1 MASTVKKREEGRG
14 THLADYRPLISLI
27 VLTLLAAGALQL
39 RSQIDSPMLFMHHF
53 MSFFLVV
60 YSMFKIFD
68 LNGYADGFEMY
79 DLLAKRVRAY
89 AYVYPFI
96 ELGLGL
102 AYLAF
107 LYPVVTYIVTIII
120 FSFGALGVLDGLRRG
135 LDLDCPCMGSVLKVP
150 LSTVSLVENIGMS
163 LMALAM
169 LIMR

>member
-27 VLTLLAAGALQL
+27 VLMLLAAGALQL

-53 MSFFLVV
+53 MGFFLVV

-68 LNGYADGFEMY
+68 LNGYADGFEVY

>member
-1 MASTVKKREEGRG
+1 MASTVKRPEEGRG

-27 VLTLLAAGALQL
+27 VLMLLAAGALQL

-53 MSFFLVV
+53 MGFFLVV

>member
-27 VLTLLAAGALQL
+27 VLMLLAAGALQL

-53 MSFFLVV
+53 MGFFLVV

>member
-1 MASTVKKREEGRG
+1 
-14 THLADYRPLISLI
+14 
-27 VLTLLAAGALQL
+27 
-39 RSQIDSPMLFMHHF
+39 
-53 MSFFLVV
+53 
-60 YSMFKIFD
+60 
-68 LNGYADGFEMY
+68 MY

-120 FSFGALGVLDGLRRG
+120 FSFGALGVLDSLRRG
-135 LDLDCPCMGSVLKVP
+135 LDLGCPCMGSVLKVP

-169 LIMR
+169 LIMRWEWAAPNITTSTLFLGQRAALILANRGSCILNRCCYTARSCWYAA

>member
-1 MASTVKKREEGRG
+1 MG
-14 THLADYRPLISLI
+14 
-27 VLTLLAAGALQL
+27 
-39 RSQIDSPMLFMHHF
+39 
-53 MSFFLVV
+53 FFLVV

-79 DLLAKRVRAY
+79 DLLAKRVHAY
-89 AYVYPFI
+89 TYVYPFI

>member
-1 MASTVKKREEGRG
+1 MAITVKRPEEGRG

-27 VLTLLAAGALQL
+27 VLMLLAAGALQL
-39 RSQIDSPMLFMHHF
+39 RSQTDSPTLFMHHF
-53 MSFFLVV
+53 MGFFLVI

-135 LDLDCPCMGSVLKVP
+135 LDLDCPCMGSVLKIP